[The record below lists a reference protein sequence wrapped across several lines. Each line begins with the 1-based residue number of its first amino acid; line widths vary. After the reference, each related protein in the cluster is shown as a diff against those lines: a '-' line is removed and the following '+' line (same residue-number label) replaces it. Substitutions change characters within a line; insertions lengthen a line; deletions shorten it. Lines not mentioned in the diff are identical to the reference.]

1 MIEEVVTLLKE
12 FDFILFQYEPDIQ
25 GVVLSNKDIQTI
37 LSIGSEEWKW
47 LEPLL
52 TELAE
57 LRKNKC

>member
-1 MIEEVVTLLKE
+1 MIEEVITLLKE
-12 FDFILFQYEPDIQ
+12 FDFILFRYEPDIQ
-25 GVVLSNKDIQTI
+25 GVVLSNKDIPSI
-37 LSIGSEEWKW
+37 LSIGPEEWKW